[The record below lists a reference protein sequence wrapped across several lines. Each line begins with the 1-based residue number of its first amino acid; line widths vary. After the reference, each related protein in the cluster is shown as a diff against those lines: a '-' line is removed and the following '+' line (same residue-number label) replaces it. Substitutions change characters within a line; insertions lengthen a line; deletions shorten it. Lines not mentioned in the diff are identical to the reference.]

1 MKKIIS
7 ALARIKTHF
16 EKKSF
21 AAAHWSNVG
30 HAQGGQFWLP
40 RQFPENN
47 FQGKH
52 NNRYHAK
59 YARDID
65 IFITNSKGKKSKENS
80 TPEFSNS

>member
-1 MKKIIS
+1 MKKIIL
-7 ALARIKTHF
+7 ALARIKTHL
-16 EKKSF
+16 ERKSF

>member
-1 MKKIIS
+1 MKQIIL

-30 HAQGGQFWLP
+30 HAQGGQFWPP

-65 IFITNSKGKKSKENS
+65 IFIKTSKGMKTKENS
-80 TPEFSNS
+80 TPEFTNS